1 MPYEKIE
8 RADGEGSLR
17 IGKSLTFREDMY
29 NLCFIAQVKTMY
41 RESCEEKDQ
50 RLQDRLKQTQIQVL
64 GDMPPTAPVI
74 KEEDPVEEEEEK
86 K

>member
-1 MPYEKIE
+1 
-8 RADGEGSLR
+8 
-17 IGKSLTFREDMY
+17 
-29 NLCFIAQVKTMY
+29 MY

-74 KEEDPVEEEEEK
+74 EEEDPVEEDLTWKDRPVSCMCIGLCLISFPVFYHEQEGT
-86 K
+86 